1 MNRPRQ
7 LSEWRSVRV
16 KPSSNERRSA
26 ATSSHNLRE
35 VFRTE
40 RRRKKTSNE
49 IISPWSDNNRPLD
62 AEKISIYTP
71 VQQYREEPDY
81 RYEPTNAARTQQW
94 IGLPRGLLI
103 KIFVLLN
110 LMMVGLIIGAVF
122 LR

>member
-16 KPSSNERRSA
+16 KPSSNERRS

-49 IISPWSDNNRPLD
+49 IISPWADNNRPLD
-62 AEKISIYTP
+62 AQKINMYTP
-71 VQQYREEPDY
+71 VHHNNHDRDF
-81 RYEPTNAARTQQW
+81 RAEPTNGAPLRESAR
-94 IGLPRGLLI
+94 LSRGLLI
-103 KIFVLLN
+103 KLFVLLN
-110 LMMVGLIIGAVF
+110 LMMIGLIVGALL

>member
-26 ATSSHNLRE
+26 TSSHNLRE

-49 IISPWSDNNRPLD
+49 IVSPWADNNRPLD
-62 AEKISIYTP
+62 AQKIDIYTP
-71 VQQYREEPDY
+71 VNYYNDDRDVRAEST
-81 RYEPTNAARTQQW
+81 TNVRMGQS
-94 IGLPRGLLI
+94 IGLSRGLLF
-103 KIFVLLN
+103 KLFVLLN
-110 LMMVGLIIGAVF
+110 LMMVGLIIGALL